1 MKLSKKESREILN
14 NYEPIG
20 ICTLSNFGGVT
31 IYNIEYGINDYVIY
45 RWFNEE
51 ILYKSK
57 LKVNKEGES
66 VFRIGNVWYNLNE
79 FMRVNI

>member
-14 NYEPIG
+14 NYKPLG

-31 IYNIEYGINDYVIY
+31 IYNIEYGIEDYVIY
-45 RWFNEE
+45 KWFNEE

-66 VFRIGNVWYNLNE
+66 VFRIGNIWYNLNE

>member
-14 NYEPIG
+14 NYEPMG

-31 IYNIEYGINDYVIY
+31 IYNIEYGIEDYIIY
-45 RWFNEE
+45 RWYNEE

-66 VFRIGNVWYNLNE
+66 VFRIGNTWYNLNE

>member
-1 MKLSKKESREILN
+1 MKLSKKESWEILN
-14 NYEPIG
+14 NYEPMG

-66 VFRIGNVWYNLNE
+66 VFRIGNTWYNLNE
-79 FMRVNI
+79 FIKVNI

>member
-14 NYEPIG
+14 NYEPMG

-31 IYNIEYGINDYVIY
+31 IYNIEYGIEDYVIY

-51 ILYKSK
+51 RLYKSK

-66 VFRIGNVWYNLNE
+66 VFRIGNIWYNLNE

>member
-14 NYEPIG
+14 NYEPLG
-20 ICTLSNFGGVT
+20 VCTLSNFGGVT
-31 IYNIEYGINDYVIY
+31 IYNIEYGIEDYVIY
-45 RWFNEE
+45 KWFNEE
-51 ILYKSK
+51 RLYKSK

-66 VFRIGNVWYNLNE
+66 VFRIGNIWYNLNE

>member
-14 NYEPIG
+14 NYEPMG

-31 IYNIEYGINDYVIY
+31 IYNIEYGIEDYIIY
-45 RWFNEE
+45 RWFDEE

-66 VFRIGNVWYNLNE
+66 VFRIGNTWYNLNE

>member
-1 MKLSKKESREILN
+1 MKLNKKESREILN
-14 NYEPIG
+14 NYEPMG
-20 ICTLSNFGGVT
+20 ICTLSNFGGIT

>member
-14 NYEPIG
+14 NYEPMG
-20 ICTLSNFGGVT
+20 ICTLSNFGGIT
-31 IYNIEYGINDYVIY
+31 IYNIEYGIEDYIIY

-66 VFRIGNVWYNLNE
+66 VFRIGNIWYNLNE
-79 FMRVNI
+79 FIKVNI

>member
-14 NYEPIG
+14 NYEPMG
-20 ICTLSNFGGVT
+20 ICTLSNFGGIT
-31 IYNIEYGINDYVIY
+31 IYNIEYGIEDYIIY
-45 RWFNEE
+45 KWFNEE
-51 ILYKSK
+51 RLYKSK

-79 FMRVNI
+79 FIKVNI

>member
-14 NYEPIG
+14 NYEPMG

-31 IYNIEYGINDYVIY
+31 IYNIEYGINDYIIY

-79 FMRVNI
+79 FIKVNI

>member
-14 NYEPIG
+14 NYEPMG
-20 ICTLSNFGGVT
+20 ICTLSNFGGIS
-31 IYNIEYGINDYVIY
+31 IYNIEYGIEDYVIY
-45 RWFNEE
+45 KWYNEE

-66 VFRIGNVWYNLNE
+66 VFRIGNTWYNLNE

>member
-14 NYEPIG
+14 NYEPMG

-31 IYNIEYGINDYVIY
+31 IYNIEYGIEDYVIY
-45 RWFNEE
+45 RWFNEDR
-51 ILYKSK
+51 LYKSK
-57 LKVNKEGES
+57 LKVNKDGDY

-79 FMRVNI
+79 FIKVNI

>member
-14 NYEPIG
+14 NYEPMG
-20 ICTLSNFGGVT
+20 VCTLSNFGGVT

-66 VFRIGNVWYNLNE
+66 VFRIGNIWYNLNE

>member
-1 MKLSKKESREILN
+1 MKLGKKESREILN
-14 NYEPIG
+14 NYEPMG

-66 VFRIGNVWYNLNE
+66 VFRIGNIWYNLNE

>member
-14 NYEPIG
+14 NYEPMG

-31 IYNIEYGINDYVIY
+31 IYNIECGINDYVIY

-79 FMRVNI
+79 FIKVNI

>member
-14 NYEPIG
+14 NYEPMG

-31 IYNIEYGINDYVIY
+31 IYNIEYGINDYIIY

-66 VFRIGNVWYNLNE
+66 VFRIGNVWYNINE
-79 FMRVNI
+79 YIKVNI

>member
-14 NYEPIG
+14 NYEPMG

-66 VFRIGNVWYNLNE
+66 VFRIGNIWYNLNE
-79 FMRVNI
+79 FIRVNI

>member
-14 NYEPIG
+14 NYEPMG
-20 ICTLSNFGGVT
+20 VCVLNNYGGVT
-31 IYNIEYGINDYVIY
+31 IYNVEYGIEDYIIY
-45 RWFNEE
+45 RWYNEE

>member
-20 ICTLSNFGGVT
+20 VCTLSNFGGVT

-79 FMRVNI
+79 FIKINI

>member
-14 NYEPIG
+14 NYEPMG

-31 IYNIEYGINDYVIY
+31 IYNIEYGIEDYIIY
-45 RWFNEE
+45 KWFNEE
-51 ILYKSK
+51 RLYKSK
-57 LKVNKEGES
+57 LKINKEGES

-79 FMRVNI
+79 FIKVNI

>member
-14 NYEPIG
+14 NYEPMG

-31 IYNIEYGINDYVIY
+31 IYNIEYGIEDYVIY
-45 RWFNEE
+45 KWFNEE
-51 ILYKSK
+51 RLYKSK

-66 VFRIGNVWYNLNE
+66 VFRIGNIWYNLNE

>member
-14 NYEPIG
+14 NYEPMG

-31 IYNIEYGINDYVIY
+31 IYNIEYCINDYVIY

-66 VFRIGNVWYNLNE
+66 VFRIGNTWYNLNE

>member
-14 NYEPIG
+14 NYEPMG

-45 RWFNEE
+45 SWFNEE

-66 VFRIGNVWYNLNE
+66 VFRIGNIWYNLNE

>member
-14 NYEPIG
+14 NYEPMG

-31 IYNIEYGINDYVIY
+31 IYNIEYGINDYIIY

>member
-14 NYEPIG
+14 NYEPMG

-31 IYNIEYGINDYVIY
+31 IYNIKYGIEDYVIY
-45 RWFNEE
+45 RWYNEE

-66 VFRIGNVWYNLNE
+66 VFRIGNIWYNLNE

>member
-14 NYEPIG
+14 NYEPLG
-20 ICTLSNFGGVT
+20 VCTLSNFGGVT
-31 IYNIEYGINDYVIY
+31 IYNIEYGMEDYIIY
-45 RWFNEE
+45 KWFNEE

-66 VFRIGNVWYNLNE
+66 VFRIGNIWYNLNE

>member
-14 NYEPIG
+14 NYEPMG
-20 ICTLSNFGGVT
+20 ICTLSNFGGIS
-31 IYNIEYGINDYVIY
+31 IYNIEYGIEDYIIY
-45 RWFNEE
+45 KWYNEE

-66 VFRIGNVWYNLNE
+66 VFRIGNIWYNLNE
-79 FMRVNI
+79 FIKVNI

>member
-14 NYEPIG
+14 NYEPMG

-31 IYNIEYGINDYVIY
+31 IYNIEYGMEDYIIY
-45 RWFNEE
+45 KWFNEE

-57 LKVNKEGES
+57 LKVNKDGDY

-79 FMRVNI
+79 FIKVNI

>member
-1 MKLSKKESREILN
+1 MKLNKKESREILN
-14 NYEPIG
+14 NYEPMG

-66 VFRIGNVWYNLNE
+66 VFRIGNTWYNLNE

>member
-14 NYEPIG
+14 NYEPMG

-31 IYNIEYGINDYVIY
+31 IYNIEYGINDYIIY
-45 RWFNEE
+45 QWFNEE

>member
-14 NYEPIG
+14 NYEPLG
-20 ICTLSNFGGVT
+20 VCTLSNFGGVT
-31 IYNIEYGINDYVIY
+31 IYNIEYGIEDYVIY

>member
-14 NYEPIG
+14 NYEPLG
-20 ICTLSNFGGVT
+20 ICTLSNFGGIT
-31 IYNIEYGINDYVIY
+31 IYNIEYGINDYIIY
-45 RWFNEE
+45 QWFNEE

-66 VFRIGNVWYNLNE
+66 VFRIGNIWYNLNE

>member
-14 NYEPIG
+14 NYEPMG

-31 IYNIEYGINDYVIY
+31 IYNIEYGIEDYIIY

-66 VFRIGNVWYNLNE
+66 VFRIGNIWYNLNE

>member
-14 NYEPIG
+14 NYEPMG

-31 IYNIEYGINDYVIY
+31 IYNIEYGMEDYIIY
-45 RWFNEE
+45 KWFNEE
-51 ILYKSK
+51 RLYKSK
-57 LKVNKEGES
+57 LKVNKDGDY

-79 FMRVNI
+79 FIKVNI

>member
-1 MKLSKKESREILN
+1 MKLNKKESREILN
-14 NYEPIG
+14 NYEPMG
-20 ICTLSNFGGVT
+20 ICTLSNFGGIT
-31 IYNIEYGINDYVIY
+31 IYNIEYGIEDYVIY